1 MDLKE
6 EWTIHNE
13 QVYQWTIVPMAT
25 WNFFAEVVSSLN
37 NSVCVGGGGQL
48 WKTLASVLNLEVFH
62 SVPLVTVGNKMLGK
76 MNHWS
81 SSRAFRCFTY
91 KN

>member
-37 NSVCVGGGGQL
+37 NSVCGGATVENTGLCAQL
-48 WKTLASVLNLEVFH
+48 RGLPQRSFGHCREQDA
-62 SVPLVTVGNKMLGK
+62 
-76 MNHWS
+76 
-81 SSRAFRCFTY
+81 R
-91 KN
+91 